1 MKLSTVVVFGAG
13 YVMGTKAG
21 RERYAEIV
29 KVAQKISQRLD
40 DLSTRGD
47 EERDSREDESS
58 QPYGEHADDAGGAL
72 DSWERETAVRGSRRE
87 GVGDRAFAGNTAAD
101 AGRDRPPRTS

>member
-1 MKLSTVVVFGAG
+1 MKLSTVVVFGVG

-29 KVAQKISQRLD
+29 KVAQKLSQRLD

-47 EERDSREDESS
+47 ESSPRDDESS
-58 QPYGEHADDAGGAL
+58 PRDGEYADDAGGAL
-72 DSWERETAVRGSRRE
+72 DSWEHETAIGGSRAE
-87 GVGDRAFAGNTAAD
+87 GVGDRAFAGHTSAD
-101 AGRDRPPRTS
+101 ARRDRPSRPS